1 MFIKFIFTKEMQ
13 FIMIKLQ
20 NKCRFITRKKKKKK
34 KKKERKKKETWAGGG
49 GACL

>member
-20 NKCRFITRKKKKKK
+20 NKCRFITLC
-34 KKKERKKKETWAGGG
+34 A
-49 GACL
+49 LLFVSF